1 MLVLLQCLNI
11 TLFRAVVVEFVSFI
25 TLFALCARI
34 LLCVALRLLTVSK
47 LVKRTT
53 NHTVHSTPFNFSV
66 HCSLY
71 AIYLN
76 CILCT
81 VHSMI
86 FIVYC
91 ILCTIQNMKLIVYFI
106 LCTVQCIIFIIYC
119 ILCTE
124 H

>member
-1 MLVLLQCLNI
+1 MLVLLQRLNI
-11 TLFRAVVVEFVSFI
+11 TLFRAEVVEFLSFI
-25 TLFALCARI
+25 TLFEHYSDQSTSSRICLFYCRAHI

-53 NHTVHSTPFNFSV
+53 NHTIHSTLFNFSV

-91 ILCTIQNMKLIVYFI
+91 ILCTIQNMKLIV
-106 LCTVQCIIFIIYC
+106 
-119 ILCTE
+119 
-124 H
+124 